1 MAEPLALSGRRLG
14 EFEVLDRVAAGG
26 FGEVFRAR
34 QTTLGR
40 DAVIKVL
47 SSAVVG
53 TARERFTREA
63 QLASQLDHPYAAH
76 IYAFG
81 IETDGLQWI
90 AMELVRGISLSEL
103 LKAQGPLPVA
113 RFVPLF
119 QAICQVVQVAHEQ
132 GIVHRDLKPA
142 NVMVVARAGVLL
154 PKLLDFGIARIYT
167 SEGEPE
173 LDHVEERVDRLLDR
187 ADGRDTEL
195 DRFDSELEALLGS
208 RLA

>member
-1 MAEPLALSGRRLG
+1 MAEPSPLVGRRLG
-14 EFEVLDRVAAGG
+14 EFEVLEKVAAGG

-34 QTTLGR
+34 QTTLHR

-47 SSAVVG
+47 AGNIVG

-81 IETDGLQWI
+81 VETDGLQWI
-90 AMELVRGISLSEL
+90 AIELVRGISLSDL

-119 QAICQVVQVAHEQ
+119 QAICQVVQVAHE
-132 GIVHRDLKPA
+132 
-142 NVMVVARAGVLL
+142 
-154 PKLLDFGIARIYT
+154 
-167 SEGEPE
+167 
-173 LDHVEERVDRLLDR
+173 
-187 ADGRDTEL
+187 
-195 DRFDSELEALLGS
+195 
-208 RLA
+208 